1 MSSFMG
7 SGWAKVWEQLTE
19 MREEVLYK
27 VFLDLRKA
35 YNAIDW

>member
-1 MSSFMG
+1 MS
-7 SGWAKVWEQLTE
+7 

-35 YNAIDW
+35 YDELEWEIRMEIIVGYGVGLRT